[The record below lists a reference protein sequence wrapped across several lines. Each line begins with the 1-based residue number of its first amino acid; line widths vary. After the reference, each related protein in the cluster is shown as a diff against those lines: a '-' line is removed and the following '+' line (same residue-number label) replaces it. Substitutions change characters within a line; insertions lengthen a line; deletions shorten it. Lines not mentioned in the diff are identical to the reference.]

1 MIKKIVTLLIIVLSF
16 VLALTSL
23 QPAAAADLAKTKN
36 PPNNKQTAQVDLQA
50 TKQADQQSAKATKQA
65 EIDAMQATKKA
76 EIEAMQATKQAEQ
89 DLKKAQ
95 KEAEKNARKG
105 PKAQTYRGKV
115 LSVDVGGFTLSLTD
129 GTTAAFVVNETTV
142 FKIPGVKN
150 ATLANV
156 NVGVQAA
163 VSAVQDPATLVL
175 TAKSVHVIPGKP
187 VHVHRVGRVTAY
199 TAGVSIT
206 IEAKGELFTFLL
218 TPNTKILPKDRANLL
233 KVGSWVTI
241 ISRRDVTGGALTA
254 QGVVVHP
261 EKFAVTETPTETP
274 VVTETPTET
283 PTEAPTETPTEA
295 PTETPTETPV
305 VTETPNP

>member
-1 MIKKIVTLLIIVLSF
+1 MMKKTVTLLIIALAF

-36 PPNNKQTAQVDLQA
+36 PPNDKQTEQADLQA

-65 EIDAMQATKKA
+65 EIDDKQATKKA
-76 EIEAMQATKQAEQ
+76 EIDAMQATKQAEQ
-89 DLKKAQ
+89 ALKKAQ
-95 KEAEKNARKG
+95 KEAEKNGKKG
-105 PKAQTYRGKV
+105 PKAETFRGKV
-115 LSVDVGGFTLSLTD
+115 LSVDVGGFTLSLAD
-129 GTTAAFVVNETTV
+129 GTTAAFVVDATTV

-150 ATLANV
+150 ASLANV

-163 VSAVQDPATLVL
+163 VSAVKDPTTLVL
-175 TAKSVHVIPGKP
+175 TAKSVHIIPGKP

-218 TPNTKILPKDRANLL
+218 TPETKILPKDRALLL

-261 EKFAVTETPTETP
+261 DKFAVTETPTETP
-274 VVTETPTET
+274 VVTET